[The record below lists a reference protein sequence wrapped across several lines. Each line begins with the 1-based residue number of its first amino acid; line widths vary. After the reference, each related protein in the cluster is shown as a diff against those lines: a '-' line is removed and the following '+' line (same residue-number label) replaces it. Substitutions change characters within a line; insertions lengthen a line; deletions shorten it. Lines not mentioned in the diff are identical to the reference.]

1 MQVIYIETNNI
12 MATIKQ
18 DLLKLRKHLDYVLN
32 KVDEGC
38 ELFEKDMPVEA
49 EIAFTE
55 AVQFSENLLESSPND
70 SAFQSIL
77 AETHHMVSLGYT
89 NNEDYDKAFAHIEKA
104 LALYESFQ
112 RKEPL
117 YEMTLHSSRARIEVM
132 SEQHEKAIKSLEKI
146 IHYFDHSCIESFR
159 LSDYVYCSDLLL
171 LSKEYYQND
180 QYPKAVEMTEKIIQY
195 KRRKNS
201 LFATQLFK
209 EYLDML
215 HLSAEVASHLNDDAF
230 LQHVL
235 EEGIA
240 SCRQD
245 KQLSKKSLLCSLA
258 TFYQDIIKMMFLRDD
273 KASLKRYYEELI
285 EFCDKH
291 IHEEPRLKVHK
302 ISGQLNWAVFCAKE
316 RQDAEAEE
324 TVSQAIGGCMELNEN
339 GLEHTLFLFSA
350 LQTLAN
356 IKIQN
361 GDFEGAVREL
371 EREHNILIS
380 YLSQDLGKKPNLY
393 NLLLEL
399 IRKEVML
406 YNEIGYPKRGEAL
419 LNAFKERVVELA
431 NENEQLGPAPYMAA
445 LKKIADIHWA
455 LEHYDLAKEEY
466 QEVLMITSELRE
478 RYPEL
483 NESLHQLE
491 DEIHETMSA

>member
-1 MQVIYIETNNI
+1 
-12 MATIKQ
+12 
-18 DLLKLRKHLDYVLN
+18 
-32 KVDEGC
+32 
-38 ELFEKDMPVEA
+38 
-49 EIAFTE
+49 
-55 AVQFSENLLESSPND
+55 
-70 SAFQSIL
+70 
-77 AETHHMVSLGYT
+77 
-89 NNEDYDKAFAHIEKA
+89 
-104 LALYESFQ
+104 
-112 RKEPL
+112 
-117 YEMTLHSSRARIEVM
+117 
-132 SEQHEKAIKSLEKI
+132 
-146 IHYFDHSCIESFR
+146 
-159 LSDYVYCSDLLL
+159 
-171 LSKEYYQND
+171 
-180 QYPKAVEMTEKIIQY
+180 
-195 KRRKNS
+195 
-201 LFATQLFK
+201 
-209 EYLDML
+209 
-215 HLSAEVASHLNDDAF
+215 
-230 LQHVL
+230 
-235 EEGIA
+235 
-240 SCRQD
+240 
-245 KQLSKKSLLCSLA
+245 
-258 TFYQDIIKMMFLRDD
+258 
-273 KASLKRYYEELI
+273 
-285 EFCDKH
+285 
-291 IHEEPRLKVHK
+291 
-302 ISGQLNWAVFCAKE
+302 
-316 RQDAEAEE
+316 
-324 TVSQAIGGCMELNEN
+324 MELNEN